1 MTTAYAIDWFRELL
15 WRAVL
20 TSGPTI
26 LAIVIVGLVMA
37 IIQATTSVN
46 DQAVAFAP
54 KGLAGVVAL
63 AVSGGWMMSE
73 LSEFTVSVF
82 EAMAKVAP

>member
-20 TSGPTI
+20 TAGPPI
-26 LAIVIVGLVMA
+26 LAIVVVGLIMA

-46 DQAVAFAP
+46 DQAVAFGP
-54 KGLAGVVAL
+54 KGIAGVLALSVA
-63 AVSGGWMMSE
+63 SPWMLGQ
-73 LSEFTVSVF
+73 LSEFTLSVF
-82 EAMAKVAP
+82 EAISRVAP

>member
-15 WRAVL
+15 WRAML
-20 TSGPTI
+20 TAGPPI
-26 LAIVIVGLVMA
+26 LAIVVVGF
-37 IIQATTSVN
+37 IIAVLQATTSVN

-63 AVSGGWMMSE
+63 AVSGAWMMSQ
-73 LSEFTVSVF
+73 LSEFTVAVF
-82 EAMAKVAP
+82 SAMAKVAP

>member
-20 TSGPTI
+20 TAGPAMAAII
-26 LAIVIVGLVMA
+26 LVGLIMA

-46 DQAVAFAP
+46 DQAVAFGP
-54 KGLAGVVAL
+54 KALAGVVAL
-63 AVSGGWMMSE
+63 SVSGAWVMGQ
-73 LSEFTVSVF
+73 LSEFTISVF
-82 EAMAKVAP
+82 TAMSRLGP

>member
-20 TSGPTI
+20 TAGPPMA
-26 LAIVIVGLVMA
+26 AIIVVGLIMA

-46 DQAVAFAP
+46 DQAVAFGP
-54 KGLAGVVAL
+54 KALAGVVAL
-63 AVSGGWMMSE
+63 SVSGAWVMGQ
-73 LSEFTVSVF
+73 LSEFTISVF
-82 EAMAKVAP
+82 TAMSRLGP

>member
-20 TSGPTI
+20 TAGPPI
-26 LAIVIVGLVMA
+26 LAVVLVGLLVA

-46 DQAVAFAP
+46 DQAVAFGP
-54 KGLAGVVAL
+54 KALSAVVAL
-63 AVSGGWMMSE
+63 TVSGPWVISQ
-73 LSEFTVSVF
+73 LSEFTIAVF
-82 EAMAKVAP
+82 AALGRVAP